1 MVVLVGL
8 TVKLLPVVPVFN
20 KVQVAAPVGEAVG
33 VITVELPEQIVGLDT
48 EEMAIVGVA
57 FTVTVADFD
66 EVQPLRVPVTKYTVV
81 TVGVVEVTVAPVV
94 ALKKVLGV
102 HE

>member
-1 MVVLVGL
+1 M
-8 TVKLLPVVPVFN
+8 
-20 KVQVAAPVGEAVG
+20 AAPVGEAVG